1 MSEMSSN
8 IIINNGVNR
17 CPVGE
22 QHRPGRHH
30 KTARTE
36 WSKETNIAIME
47 CYFLSR
53 PFDEEA
59 KLIRRYRKRMHGI
72 WKERQDLKV
81 IE

>member
-1 MSEMSSN
+1 M
-8 IIINNGVNR
+8 
-17 CPVGE
+17 GE

-53 PFDEEA
+53 PFDEKA
-59 KLIRRYRKRMHGI
+59 KLLKRYRKRVHGI

-81 IE
+81 IEQNLFDQAKMIRMNGWLI